1 MSVLVFASVLRCAHR
16 EAGRPPAG
24 ARVRPELRPC
34 PDPAPDPDWLDDM
47 RRLIATALPDGPVT
61 VGWVA
66 NRMAVSSR
74 TLQRRLHDAGT
85 SWRDELEYVR
95 GRSAR
100 LLLEDGALT
109 REAVARRLGYSDA
122 RSLRRALRRW
132 EWRAGSAA

>member
-1 MSVLVFASVLRCAHR
+1 MSVLVFASVLRRAHR
-16 EAGRPPAG
+16 EAGRPPAP

-34 PDPAPDPDWLDDM
+34 PGPAPDPDWLDDM

-85 SWRDELEYVR
+85 SWRDELECVR